1 MKWIKHDTDANQDAK
16 LQNVF
21 LDYGLEGYG
30 LYWYC
35 IELIAGKVDKDN
47 ITFDLEHDARIIARN
62 TGSTTQRVEEMM
74 RYFVK
79 VDLFEDTDGVVTCLK
94 LAKRLDK
101 SMTSNLEM
109 RGLIENLKS
118 HDSIMTQ
125 SVKPMQEENRREENR
140 LEETRIDKSKGPSK
154 KLDFSVLQMTDM
166 QCTDIV
172 RIRRKNKGTALT
184 QVIINQLAKQ
194 FFLAAE
200 KGFTFEDSLI
210 EWEVRGWKSFKA
222 EWMKVDTSGNGQFSH
237 TTMQNIETFRNVE
250 LD

>member
-125 SVKPMQEENRREENR
+125 SAKPMQEENRREENR